1 MIMERKSSDEVV
13 NRENAKDD
21 EEKNNEEIKQVK
33 RMKER
38 KR

>member
-13 NRENAKDD
+13 NRENALDD
-21 EEKNNEEIKQVK
+21 EEKNDEEIKQVK
-33 RMKER
+33 RMKKR